1 MHALSFANN
10 ITGYRHAK
18 VGATL
23 FDRACRSIELGQFTE
38 GLDDLFTGLE
48 QIRNA
53 SGLAAWSAFVD
64 QARTNHR
71 LMSLVHQDPFTKR
84 AFDKPRGYAGDAVM
98 MDYAYGIHGAHE
110 ATRQASDFGRALLGY
125 LQRGPAVQSV
135 RFRRAHIAELIDE
148 TAAVVAQPRILAIA
162 SGHLREAELSTS
174 LASGRVGSLV
184 ALDADRESLREVE
197 TQYCD
202 LGVET
207 IHASVRHILAR
218 KVTQE
223 PFDFVYAAGLYDYLN
238 DHVAATLTARL
249 FELTKPGGRMLIPN
263 YAPSCPDRGYMESCM
278 AWDLIYRDEYDMTRL
293 IARIP
298 ADQIASY
305 DVYGDPS
312 GSVVYLSVDKGTRT
326 PSVIDS
332 GSRLRPCE

>member
-1 MHALSFANN
+1 MHALSFAND
-10 ITGYRHAK
+10 ITGYRHAAS
-18 VGATL
+18 GATL

-38 GLDDLFTGLE
+38 GLDDLFTGVE

-53 SGLAAWSAFVD
+53 SGLDAWSAFVD
-64 QARTNHR
+64 QARTDHR

-110 ATRQASDFGRALLGY
+110 ATRQASDFGRALLEY
-125 LQRGPAVQSV
+125 LQMRPAVQSA
-135 RFRRAHIAELIDE
+135 RYRREHIGRLIDE
-148 TAAVVAQPRILAIA
+148 IAAMEARPRILAVA
-162 SGHLREAELSTS
+162 AGHLREAERSTA
-174 LASGRVGSLV
+174 LAAGRVGRFV
-184 ALDADRESLREVE
+184 ALDADRESLREVQA
-197 TQYCD
+197 QYSG

-207 IHASVRHILAR
+207 IHASVRHLLAR
-218 KVTQE
+218 KVTRE

-238 DHVAATLTARL
+238 DNVAATLTARL

-278 AWDLIYRDEYDMTRL
+278 AWDLIYRDEYGMARL

-305 DVYGDPS
+305 DVYSDPS
-312 GSVVYLSVDKGTRT
+312 GSVVYLSVEKGTCT
-326 PSVIDS
+326 P
-332 GSRLRPCE
+332 P